1 MKVWLAGSMMLL
13 GMLAACGDDGI
24 GGGGGKLVKPDG
36 SACGDAERSGV
47 TACTASANGQ
57 CQAGQYCNSEQLTCS
72 VGCTSDNNCAGNQY
86 CDIAEGVGTCR
97 NCVVQQT
104 TVEPGGSPCDD
115 AGGKVRA
122 CGASA
127 ADAAGFVA
135 GCKDFMAD
143 EEFKPLMEAIL
154 DCVDL
159 AGTDCA
165 EQAECLDDEDADDFD
180 GEFEDMP

>member
-1 MKVWLAGSMMLL
+1 MKVWLLGSMMLL
-13 GMLAACGDDGI
+13 GLVAACGDDG
-24 GGGGGKLVKPDG
+24 GGGGAGGNLVKPDG
-36 SACGDAERSGV
+36 SACGDAARSGV
-47 TACTASANGQ
+47 TTCTASANGQ

-104 TVEPGGSPCDD
+104 TTVPGGSACDE
-115 AGGKVRA
+115 AGDKVRA

-127 ADAAGFVA
+127 ADVAGFVA
-135 GCKDFMAD
+135 GCKDFIGD
-143 EEFKPLMEAIL
+143 EEFKPLMEAVL
-154 DCVDL
+154 DCIDL

-165 EQAECLDDEDADDFD
+165 EQAECLSDEDDFE